1 MYWRP
6 YQTARSSHVPI
17 STTCGSLPPSMATS
31 VFSLPTFDDLRQHV
45 LETLCKHDLLDPQ
58 QTPFF
63 QGLVTRA
70 GRPCGLFFEV
80 QGPRSLRTYALWSG
94 NENRIL
100 FYDGQGERIAETRL
114 SEAPDSSMLNGALQP
129 RKLAA

>member
-1 MYWRP
+1 
-6 YQTARSSHVPI
+6 
-17 STTCGSLPPSMATS
+17 MATS

-45 LETLCKHDLLDPQ
+45 LAILCKHDLLDPQ
-58 QTPFF
+58 QTPFY

-94 NENRIL
+94 DENRIL
-100 FYDGQGERIAETRL
+100 FYDGQGERFAETTL
-114 SEAPDSSMLNGALQP
+114 SEAPDPNMLKGALQP
-129 RKLAA
+129 RKAAA